1 MPHRSPH
8 PRPCRALWP
17 APRSAPRPGRR
28 PVLRSASRRAAL
40 ATAALLGATAACT
53 GAPAPAPSAPATSS
67 APPAAHSGVGRAAP
81 APRPFTLAAT
91 GDVLPHDSV
100 IRAAQADAGGSGH
113 DFRPMLAGVA
123 PVISGADLAICHMET
138 VYGEDG
144 GPFTGYPSF
153 KSPPQVADALRATG
167 YDSCSTAS
175 NHTLDAGADGISR
188 TLGHLDRVGIKHA
201 GSARSAEEAATP
213 TVLRAGGA
221 RVAHLAYTYGTNGIP
236 VPADRPW
243 ADTLIDESRVLS
255 DARAAREA
263 GADVVVVSLHWGT
276 EWQTA
281 PDRQQLELG
290 EALTASTTGGRP
302 DIDLILGTHAH
313 VPQAYEKVNGTWIV
327 YGMGD
332 QIAGAMINH
341 SGVHD
346 PRGNEGTIA
355 RFTFT
360 PPRVPGGRWEV
371 TRAEFVPQW
380 YDTAANRVVDLNAA
394 VASGDTALAAV
405 RERIT
410 GVALSRGAAAQG
422 LVRAAP

>member
-1 MPHRSPH
+1 MSRS
-8 PRPCRALWP
+8 RRTAL
-17 APRSAPRPGRR
+17 AATALLAAATAAACTAAPRPVT
-28 PVLRSASRRAAL
+28 P
-40 ATAALLGATAACT
+40 
-53 GAPAPAPSAPATSS
+53 
-67 APPAAHSGVGRAAP
+67 APPAAPSAKDP
-81 APRPFTLAAT
+81 AVRPFTLAAT

-100 IRAAQADAGGSGH
+100 IRAAHADANGAGY

-123 PVISGADLAICHMET
+123 PVISAADLAICHMET

-175 NHTLDAGADGISR
+175 NHTLDAGPDGIRR
-188 TLGHLDRVGIKHA
+188 TLDHLDRVGIRHA
-201 GSARSAEEAATP
+201 GSARTAEEANTP
-213 TVLRAGGA
+213 TLLEAGGA

-236 VPADRPW
+236 VPEDRPW
-243 ADTLIDESRVLS
+243 SVNLIDESRVLS

-281 PDRQQLELG
+281 PDRQQIELG
-290 EALTASTTGGRP
+290 RALTASTTAGRP

-313 VPQAYEKVNGTWIV
+313 VPQAYEKVNGTWVV

-332 QIAGAMINH
+332 QIAGAMVNH
-341 SGVHD
+341 SGAHD
-346 PRGNEGTIA
+346 PRGNEGTIG
-355 RFTFT
+355 RFTFA
-360 PPRVPGGRWEV
+360 PPRAPGGRWEV

-380 YDTAANRVVDLNAA
+380 FDTAANRVIDLNAA
-394 VASGDTALAAV
+394 VTSGDTALAPV

-410 GVALSRGAAAQG
+410 GVVLSRGAAAQG
-422 LVRAAP
+422 LVRATR